1 MAPALIPRFPLE
13 SVMFKQSG
21 SFVSRGWLWTALIAA
36 SVLAAVVVF
45 NGLQVRA
52 KDAAQLKVLA
62 NKQSTVTVNVITP
75 TSNTDA
81 SALSLPGRIEA
92 YARAPLYSRIS
103 GYLKSWKADI
113 GMSVKAGQVL
123 AEIDTPDL
131 DQQILQA
138 KAELASTQANAAMS
152 ENTAKRWQS
161 LQATNFVSSQAVEE
175 KLADLNAKLAVVNA
189 SQANVNR
196 LQALKNFSR
205 IVAPF
210 DGVVTVRNTDIG
222 QLINV
227 GGAPGS
233 ELFVV
238 SDVKRLRLYVNL
250 PQNQVSNIQKGT
262 TAKFTVPEQPGQVF
276 TATVQSMS
284 QAISSSSGSMLVQ
297 LSAENKRGE
306 LLPGGYASVSFSIP
320 AQANLLSVPPS
331 ALVYTKNG
339 LLVATVNTENR
350 VVLKPVVI
358 ARDHGNRLELLSG
371 LEASDKVIENPP
383 DGVTQG
389 DLVQV
394 RAVQASP

>member
-1 MAPALIPRFPLE
+1 
-13 SVMFKQSG
+13 MFKQSG

-36 SVLAAVVVF
+36 SVLTGVVVF

-62 NKQSTVTVNVITP
+62 DKQSTVTVNVITP

-92 YARAPLYSRIS
+92 YTRAPLYSRIS

-371 LEASDKVIENPP
+371 LEANDKVIENPP

>member
-1 MAPALIPRFPLE
+1 
-13 SVMFKQSG
+13 MFKQSG

-36 SVLAAVVVF
+36 SVLAGVVVF

-62 NKQSTVTVNVITP
+62 DKQSTVTVNVITP

-81 SALSLPGRIEA
+81 SALNLPGRIEA

-138 KAELASTQANAAMS
+138 KAELASTQANAALS

-210 DGVVTVRNTDIG
+210 DGVVTVRNTDVG

-227 GGAPGS
+227 GGAPGT

-250 PQNQVSNIQKGT
+250 PQNQVSTIQKGT

-306 LLPGGYASVSFSIP
+306 LLPGGYASVSFAIAP
-320 AQANLLSVPPS
+320 QANLLSVPPS

-339 LLVATVNTENR
+339 VLIATVNTENR
-350 VVLKPVVI
+350 VVMKPVVI
-358 ARDHGNRLELLSG
+358 ARDYGNRLELLSG
-371 LEASDKVIENPP
+371 LEANDKVIENPP

-394 RAVQASP
+394 RALKASP

>member
-52 KDAAQLKVLA
+52 KDAAQLQVLA
-62 NKQSTVTVNVITP
+62 DKQSTVTVNVITP

-92 YARAPLYSRIS
+92 YTRAPLYSRIS

-371 LEASDKVIENPP
+371 LEANDKVIENPP

>member
-1 MAPALIPRFPLE
+1 
-13 SVMFKQSG
+13 MFKQSG

-36 SVLAAVVVF
+36 SVLAGVVVF

-52 KDAAQLKVLA
+52 KDTAQLKVLA
-62 NKQSTVTVNVITP
+62 DKQSTVTVNVITP

-92 YARAPLYSRIS
+92 YTRAPLYSRIS

-339 LLVATVNTENR
+339 LLIATVNTENR

-371 LEASDKVIENPP
+371 LEANDKVIENPP

-394 RAVQASP
+394 RAVQARP